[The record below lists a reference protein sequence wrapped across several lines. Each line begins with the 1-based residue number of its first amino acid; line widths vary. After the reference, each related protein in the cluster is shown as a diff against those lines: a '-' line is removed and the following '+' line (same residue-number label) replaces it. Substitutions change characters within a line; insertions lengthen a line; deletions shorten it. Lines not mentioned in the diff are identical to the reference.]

1 MKDNFIPQAQAMGI
15 AVRAYAQ
22 KVNIP
27 ISRPAKKHIK
37 KKSDLPSEWVL
48 VYDTETTTDETQ
60 NLRFG
65 SYQIRKNDLL
75 EESGVFYDPE
85 ILTKTEQATLKK
97 YAEKHQLKFI
107 TVREFVDEIFYPI
120 GYECRATI
128 IGFNLPFDISRLAIA
143 HSPARSSPWNKVMRG
158 GFSFKLSENE
168 KLPRVQIKHVSSRD
182 AFIQFAA
189 PKRQRTTRGSRK
201 KERFEPVRRGY
212 FIDLK
217 TLAAA
222 LTSQSYS
229 LASLAKFLKVD
240 AQKHETEDHGRTL
253 TPEYIAYAMQDTQ
266 ATWECYLR
274 LRALYMTHGFKLTAA
289 HNIHS
294 EASIGKAYLKD
305 MGIRPWREMQP
316 YFLPEIMGN
325 IMSTYYGGR
334 SEVHIR
340 KETTQISY
348 CDFLSMYPTVCTLMG
363 LWRFVTAQGMTWKD
377 STEETRELLESVTLA
392 DLQHSETWLSLCT
405 LVQVMPDGEIFPVRS
420 KYEGDA
426 QYTIGSNH
434 LTSAMPL
441 WFTLADCIAAKLLT
455 GRAPKIVSAISFM
468 PGPVQE
474 GLLPIHIAGNAE
486 YRVDPT
492 HGDFFRQIINLRSEV
507 KKKLKAAAPSEK
519 AQLESQ
525 QLALKLVANAT
536 SYGIFVELNVEEE
549 SQPQPFLCYGPSG
562 QPIPVE
568 MKKFEAAGMFFHPL
582 LATLITGAAR
592 LMLATTERLTIDAGL
607 DWAFCDTDSM
617 ALAKPENMGIEEFY
631 EKVRDIQTWFTPLNP
646 YADKSPLLKIE
657 DYNYSNNKLHPLHCY
672 AVSSK
677 RYALFNLDNN
687 GKPILRKVSAH
698 GLGHIIAPYKRH
710 DMSDLED
717 AAPWQQDVWREIIEA
732 AIENRQPDYSK
743 LENFDNPAVSR
754 YGATTPQLLKWFSTS
769 NKGKPYNAQVKPF
782 NFLLS
787 MQSKRE
793 FKDLKPVAPYN
804 KNPVKAASH
813 CFDRKTGNKIKKN
826 QLKTNLHA
834 LAQYHLHPETKFLN
848 GDYTDKEKTRR
859 RHVIVKSI
867 LHIGKEANKWEEQ
880 YLLGYDPAAQIEYGI
895 TPEQKIET
903 FNGVLEGIEIH
914 GAKRVAEIANLS
926 ERYVLKISK
935 GQANPP
941 HKTLAKLNRATKI
954 LEIDSA
960 EQKSTLD
967 KIHEKMK
974 EKNISMRTLAAELE
988 IDASNLA
995 KVLSGRR
1002 NNAAQASKAHVYLMK
1017 L

>member
-1 MKDNFIPQAQAMGI
+1 M
-15 AVRAYAQ
+15 
-22 KVNIP
+22 
-27 ISRPAKKHIK
+27 
-37 KKSDLPSEWVL
+37 
-48 VYDTETTTDETQ
+48 
-60 NLRFG
+60 
-65 SYQIRKNDLL
+65 
-75 EESGVFYDPE
+75 
-85 ILTKTEQATLKK
+85 
-97 YAEKHQLKFI
+97 
-107 TVREFVDEIFYPI
+107 
-120 GYECRATI
+120 
-128 IGFNLPFDISRLAIA
+128 
-143 HSPARSSPWNKVMRG
+143 
-158 GFSFKLSENE
+158 
-168 KLPRVQIKHVSSRD
+168 
-182 AFIQFAA
+182 
-189 PKRQRTTRGSRK
+189 
-201 KERFEPVRRGY
+201 
-212 FIDLK
+212 
-217 TLAAA
+217 
-222 LTSQSYS
+222 
-229 LASLAKFLKVD
+229 AKFLKVD
-240 AQKHETEDHGRTL
+240 AQKHETEDHGRAL

-294 EASIGKAYLKD
+294 EASVGKAYLKD

-316 YFLPEIMGN
+316 DFPPEIMGN
-325 IMSTYYGGR
+325 IMSAYYGGR

-340 KETTQISY
+340 KEITQISY

-377 STEETRELLESVTLA
+377 STEETREFLESVTLA

-405 LVQVMPDGEIFPVRS
+405 LVQIMPDGEIFPVRS

-434 LTSAMPL
+434 LTSATPL
-441 WFTLADCIAAKLLT
+441 WFTFADCIAAKLLT

-474 GLLPIHIAGNAE
+474 GLLPIHIAGNSE
-486 YRVDPT
+486 YRVDPA

-549 SQPQPFLCYGPSG
+549 SQAQPFLCYGPSG
-562 QPIPVE
+562 QPIPIE

-617 ALAKPENMGIEEFY
+617 ALAKPERMSNKEFY
-631 EKVRDIQTWFTPLNP
+631 KKVSDIQAWFLQLNP
-646 YADKSPLLKIE
+646 YAEKSPLLKIE
-657 DYNYSNNKLHPLHCY
+657 DYNYRDNELHPLYCY

-710 DMSDLED
+710 DIDDLED
-717 AAPWQQDVWREIIEA
+717 AQPWQQDVWQEIIEA
-732 AIENRQPDYSK
+732 AIEDRQPYYSK

-754 YGATTPQLLKWFSTS
+754 YGATTPQLLKWFGGS
-769 NKGKPYNAQVKPF
+769 NKGKSYKAQVKPF

-813 CFDRKTGNKIKKN
+813 CFDRKTGNKIKKS
-826 QLKTNLHA
+826 QLKTNLNA

-848 GDYTDKEKTRR
+848 GDYTDKGITRR
-859 RHVIVKSI
+859 RHIAVKSI
-867 LHIGKEANKWEEQ
+867 QHIGKEANKWEEQ
-880 YLLGYDPAAQIEYGI
+880 YLLGYDSSVQIDYGI
-895 TPEQKIET
+895 APEEKSKI
-903 FNGVLEGIEIH
+903 FNEILKGIEIH
-914 GAKRVAEIANLS
+914 GAKQVAEISNLS

-935 GQANPP
+935 GHANPP
-941 HKTLAKLNRATKI
+941 HKTLMKMHRATKI
-954 LEIDSA
+954 LEI
-960 EQKSTLD
+960 ENEEHKTKRD
-967 KIHEKMK
+967 KVLKMMK
-974 EKNISMRTLAAELE
+974 ERNIGIRGLAAELK
-988 IDASNLA
+988 IDPSNLA
-995 KVLSGRR
+995 KILSGHRK
-1002 NNAAQASKAHVYLMK
+1002 NLSGLSAAYAYFTNC
-1017 L
+1017 